1 MGESGV
7 TKLIKDSE
15 SKNMILAG
23 DIGGT
28 STRLALCEQ
37 NGKNFCVVSEEKFSS
52 AKFSGLD
59 AIIGKFL
66 SGKSHKIE
74 RACFGVPGPIT
85 GETIKLANLPW
96 TVDAKNVKSLL
107 GLQKIGLINDLEA
120 NAYGLSE
127 FEEKDFVVLNKG
139 EKNPFGNAAI
149 ISAGTGLGEAGLHYE
164 EELNGKLRP
173 FASEGGHADYA
184 PRNDLEIALLRFLI
198 AKFGR
203 VSVERVVSGQGL
215 VNIYEFLRDTRRAE
229 EPAWLR
235 AEIIEKGDAAATISK
250 NGIDGKSAICELAL
264 DLFASAYGAA
274 AGNLAL
280 KMLATGG
287 VFLGGGIAPKIL
299 SKLQS
304 PVFLESFIAKGR
316 MCGLLE
322 KIPVRVVLNDKAALL
337 GAAHYAFY
345 EMEN

>member
-1 MGESGV
+1 
-7 TKLIKDSE
+7 
-15 SKNMILAG
+15 MILAG

-37 NGKNFCVVSEEKFSS
+37 NGENFCVVAEDKFSS
-52 AKFSGLD
+52 AKFSGLSE
-59 AIIGKFL
+59 IIENFLNGKT
-66 SGKSHKIE
+66 HQIA
-74 RACFGVPGPIT
+74 RTCFGVPGPVT

-96 TVDAKNVKSLL
+96 TVDSRQLKNLL

-127 FEEKDFVVLNKG
+127 FAEKDFAVLNEG
-139 EKNPFGNAAI
+139 EKNPRGNAAI

-164 EELNGKLRP
+164 EGMKTLRP
-173 FASEGGHADYA
+173 FASEGGHADFA
-184 PRNDLEIALLRFLI
+184 PRNDLEIELLRYLL

-215 VNIYEFLRDTRRAE
+215 GNIYEFLRDTRRAE
-229 EPAWLR
+229 EPVWLR
-235 AEIIEKGDAAATISK
+235 DEIIEKGDAAAVISK
-250 NGIDGKSAICELAL
+250 NGMNGKSQICELTL

-299 SKLQS
+299 PKLQS
-304 PVFLESFIAKGR
+304 AVFLESFVAKGR
-316 MCGLLE
+316 MRGLLE
-322 KIPVRVVLNDKAALL
+322 KIPLRVVLNDQAALL

-345 EMEN
+345 EMED

>member
-1 MGESGV
+1 
-7 TKLIKDSE
+7 
-15 SKNMILAG
+15 MILAG

-28 STRLALCEQ
+28 TTRLALCEQ
-37 NGKNFCVVSEEKFSS
+37 NGKNFCAVAEEKFSS
-52 AKFSGLD
+52 AKFTGLD
-59 AIIGKFL
+59 EIVKKFL
-66 SGKSHKIE
+66 DGKPHKIT
-74 RACFGVPGPIT
+74 RACFGVPGPVT

-96 TVDAKNVKSLL
+96 TVDADGLKSLL

-127 FEEKDFVVLNKG
+127 FEEKDFAVLNEG
-139 EKNPFGNAAI
+139 EKNPVGNAAI

-164 EELNGKLRP
+164 EGMNGKLRP
-173 FASEGGHADYA
+173 FASEGGHADFA
-184 PRNDLEIALLRFLI
+184 PRKDLEIELLRYLL

-215 VNIYEFLRDTRRAE
+215 KNIYEFLRDTMRAE

-235 AEIIEKGDAAATISK
+235 EEIIEKGDTASVISK
-250 NGIDGKSAICELAL
+250 YGIDDKSEICELAL

-304 PVFLESFIAKGR
+304 PVFLESFVAKGR
-316 MCGLLE
+316 MRGLLE

-337 GAAHYAFY
+337 GAAYYAFY

>member
-1 MGESGV
+1 M
-7 TKLIKDSE
+7 I
-15 SKNMILAG
+15 ILAG

-37 NGKNFCVVSEEKFSS
+37 NGKNFCAVAEEKFSS
-52 AKFSGLD
+52 AKFSELD
-59 AIIGKFL
+59 RIIEKFL
-66 SGKSHKIE
+66 EGKPHKIE
-74 RACFGVPGPIT
+74 RACFGVPGPVT

-96 TVDAKNVKSLL
+96 TVDAKNLKNLL

-127 FEEKDFVVLNKG
+127 FEEKDFAVLNEG
-139 EKNPFGNAAI
+139 AKNPLGNAAI

-164 EELNGKLRP
+164 EGMNRKLRP
-173 FASEGGHADYA
+173 FSTEGGHADFA
-184 PRNDLEIALLRFLI
+184 PRNDLEIELLRYLLE
-198 AKFGR
+198 KFGR

-215 VNIYEFLRDTRRAE
+215 GNIYEFLRDTRRAE

-235 AEIIEKGDAAATISK
+235 TEIIEKGDAAAIISK
-250 NGIDGKSAICELAL
+250 NGISGKSEICETAL
-264 DLFASAYGAA
+264 DVFVSLYAA
-274 AGNLAL
+274 EAGNLAL

-299 SKLQS
+299 PKLQS
-304 PVFLESFIAKGR
+304 PVFLESFVAKGR
-316 MCGLLE
+316 MRGLLE
-322 KIPVRVVLNDKAALL
+322 QIPVRVVLNDKAALL

-345 EMEN
+345 EMED